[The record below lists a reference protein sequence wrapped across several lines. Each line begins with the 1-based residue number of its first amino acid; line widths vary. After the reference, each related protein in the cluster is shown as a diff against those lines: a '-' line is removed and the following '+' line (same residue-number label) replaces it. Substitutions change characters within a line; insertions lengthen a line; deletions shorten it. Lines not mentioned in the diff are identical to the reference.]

1 MPKDLDD
8 IYKKIDQFHKE
19 SSKKDNEISKDLN
32 LIEKNNEKLL
42 KEFAEVKK
50 QVKDIEFKVDLMLEI
65 LNNFTIMLA
74 EEEED
79 VEDGYD
85 SDESW
90 VPKEEEFW
98 EKDNE
103 EESF

>member
-8 IYKKIDQFHKE
+8 IYKKIDQSHKE
-19 SSKKDNEISKDLN
+19 LSKQDDELSKDLN
-32 LIEKNNEKLL
+32 SVGKNNEKLL
-42 KEFAEVKK
+42 KEVAEVKK

-74 EEEED
+74 EEDDIED
-79 VEDGYD
+79 DYGIED

-98 EKDNE
+98 EDDNDE
-103 EESF
+103 